1 MTLDIRLP
9 MGLLFTLIGLLLVIY
24 GLANATTSMAAGIN
38 VNTDWGAILI
48 VFGISMLALARRRTI
63 RLSRAAP

>member
-9 MGLLFTLIGLLLVIY
+9 LGLLFTLIGLLLLGF

-48 VFGISMLALARRRTI
+48 IFGASMLLLARHRAIQRR
-63 RLSRAAP
+63 RNAP